1 MYWLRRRLGG
11 ALILPLLVFM
21 AGAFYYPLAYTVGQ
35 SVQPTKGVGL
45 TFANYIGFIA
55 SREGRGVLGL
65 TLFLALGATLLSLV
79 LSVPL
84 ALMLRRRF
92 AGRAVMRFL
101 IMLPIVIPALV
112 GALGLLFLYD
122 RTGWFNYFLVRVL
135 GVVKQPVPI
144 DYTIPGIILFYIW
157 MFFPY
162 SALAII
168 SGLGA
173 IDPALEEAELV
184 MGATPWLVFRRVVLP
199 LLKPSIWAGAVM
211 VFLQCFG
218 AFSVPLI
225 AGGNYQVL
233 SVRIFTVAT
242 VFLNWP
248 QASAMAVIMALVQI
262 ILVLAYGRFDRSGA
276 RGRP

>member
-11 ALILPLLVFM
+11 VLVLPLLVFM
-21 AGAFYYPLAYTVGQ
+21 AAAFYYPLAYTAAQ
-35 SVQPTKGVGL
+35 SVHPRKGVGL
-45 TFANYIGFIA
+45 TFANYTGFLA
-55 SREGRGVLGL
+55 SREGRGVLLL
-65 TLFLALGATLLSLV
+65 TLFLALAATLLSLI

-92 AGRAVMRFL
+92 AGRAAMRFL
-101 IMLPIVIPALV
+101 IMLPMVIPALV

-122 RTGWFNYFLVRVL
+122 RTGWFNFFLVRVL
-135 GVVKQPVPI
+135 GVVKQPLPI

-162 SALAII
+162 GALAII

-173 IDPALEEAELV
+173 IDPALEEAGLV
-184 MGATPWLVFRRVVLP
+184 MGATPWMVFRRVVLP

-242 VFLNWP
+242 VFLDWP

-262 ILVLAYGRFDRSGA
+262 VLVLAYGGLDRTGS